1 MWLAA
6 GSIEIDGR
14 TIHGDEPITAAMWGD
29 VVRSY
34 DPDFRE
40 APIIAAPQNA
50 SASAHVAGQY
60 GGQILGRVRAV
71 AFDGIF
77 GWVEFEPTE
86 AYRSTVD
93 KSGGAFPSIAF
104 RRNAELQGSP
114 WYLEHVAALTGE
126 MPATP
131 NLDKMRSLNAAT
143 SQGGS
148 DCRIQI
154 TRSQEA
160 AVADQEK
167 TKATEAA
174 ATEPE
179 EKTKAEAEA
188 APEEAA
194 PEESADQQSETAEE
208 TRAAGATADSVTRA
222 AHAAS
227 VAGVATTAQMTR
239 ALEALSAKVEAQDK
253 AIAVMRAA
261 QEKREKDAKAGEIKR
276 SLSALAGEGRLR
288 SADIDTMAGQL
299 AAMDDK
305 TRDVFIRS
313 MTAEAPSLGE
323 EIMIEGDDGQV
334 IELDDYRYRTTE
346 RASGVD
352 RSVQIEIEKARAAST
367 TKDGKFDQAS
377 FDTKLRALRMKGV
390 A

>member
-1 MWLAA
+1 
-6 GSIEIDGR
+6 
-14 TIHGDEPITAAMWGD
+14 
-29 VVRSY
+29 
-34 DPDFRE
+34 
-40 APIIAAPQNA
+40 
-50 SASAHVAGQY
+50 
-60 GGQILGRVRAV
+60 
-71 AFDGIF
+71 
-77 GWVEFEPTE
+77 
-86 AYRSTVD
+86 
-93 KSGGAFPSIAF
+93 
-104 RRNAELQGSP
+104 
-114 WYLEHVAALTGE
+114 
-126 MPATP
+126 
-131 NLDKMRSLNAAT
+131 
-143 SQGGS
+143 
-148 DCRIQI
+148 
-154 TRSQEA
+154 
-160 AVADQEK
+160 VADQEK

-188 APEEAA
+188 APEETA

-227 VAGVATTAQMTR
+227 VADVATTAQMTR

-305 TRDVFIRS
+305 TRDVFMRS

-334 IELDDYRYRTTE
+334 IEIDDYRYRTTE

-367 TKDGKFDQAS
+367 KDGKFDQDS
-377 FDTKLRALRMKGV
+377 FDTKLRVLRMKGV